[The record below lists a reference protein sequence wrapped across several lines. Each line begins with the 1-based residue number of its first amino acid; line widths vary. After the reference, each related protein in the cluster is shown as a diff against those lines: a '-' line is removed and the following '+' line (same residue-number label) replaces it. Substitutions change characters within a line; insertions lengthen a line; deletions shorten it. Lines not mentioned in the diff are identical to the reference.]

1 MISNRNAQAR
11 SISGDM
17 SVIRPLVDDHLE
29 SVHAR
34 LRPNSTLADIHDLKV
49 FYTVIDVDPLDVRRR
64 HVLEFI
70 RVQQTRS
77 ADATVIS
84 IDQPNGLA
92 SSTIR
97 RRLLTMA
104 GFCSHLC
111 ALGELDHNPAQR
123 AMPVRARMTG
133 DRRVIPLVR
142 PARHLP
148 QILDHDDVI
157 KLVAALGKD
166 RDRAMIDAMLR
177 AGLRRREVLGLR
189 TSRCTRA

>member
-17 SVIRPLVDDHLE
+17 SVIHPLVDDHLE

-70 RVQQTRS
+70 RVQRTGS
-77 ADATVIS
+77 TDKTVIP

-92 SSTIR
+92 LSTIR
-97 RRLLTMA
+97 RRLSTVA
-104 GFCSHLC
+104 GFYSHLC
-111 ALGELDHNPAQR
+111 ALGELVHNPVQR
-123 AMPVRARMTG
+123 WMPVSVAMS
-133 DRRVIPLVR
+133 
-142 PARHLP
+142 
-148 QILDHDDVI
+148 
-157 KLVAALGKD
+157 KSSLVARKSPRG
-166 RDRAMIDAMLR
+166 
-177 AGLRRREVLGLR
+177 GQ
-189 TSRCTRA
+189 